1 MIPLLLKRRLWII
14 KNRLYS
20 TFGLLFLL
28 PVFLH
33 IVINLSFKRM
43 VVNPLW
49 NVSHEQWI
57 FPGLVIIV
65 VMVMMIPI
73 VLRDLFELRI
83 RNKLLP
89 SLTIAPVTSITFIY
103 NFFTAVLIETA
114 IYSIITIGIF
124 STIMMPTYGLVEY
137 LIMFPFIILF
147 LGIGINILI
156 TLALIIDKTTLFNV
170 MVLTF
175 FMFIVFGSGLIVSFE
190 YFPQIVGNILRY
202 LPTGQIMQALR
213 MAMFSFTFN
222 WIIILI
228 AIVTIAAWSYLNGFI
243 LEKRLYR

>member
-1 MIPLLLKRRLWII
+1 MIPLLLKRRFWII
-14 KNRLYS
+14 RNRLYS

-28 PVFLH
+28 PIFLH
-33 IVINLSFKRM
+33 IVINLSLKRM

-65 VMVMMIPI
+65 IIIMMIPI

-89 SLTIAPVTSITFIY
+89 ALTIAPVTSITFI
-103 NFFTAVLIETA
+103 FSFTTAVIIETA
-114 IYSIITIGIF
+114 IYSVVTIGIF
-124 STIMMPTYGLVEY
+124 STIMMPAYGILEY
-137 LIMFPFIILF
+137 LIMFPFILLF
-147 LGIGINILI
+147 LGLGINILI

-175 FMFIVFGSGLIVSFE
+175 FIFIVFGSGLIVSVQ
-190 YFPQIVGNILRY
+190 YSPQIVADILIY

-228 AIVTIAAWSYLNGFI
+228 AILTIATWSYLNGII